1 MSIFLNYFDWQFAGY
16 LPEKIIAWIW
26 IFTTI
31 IFILFF
37 WRNKSVKIYSVTI
50 VTLLILSII
59 PMAIP
64 FFGIVNYLTKQ
75 GDYQEI
81 KLNEN
86 FRIERTQHH
95 PLSMPRVYI
104 YKKYL
109 GILEKNICRTDYREI
124 IENVMN
130 LKNNDSIFSIDLK
143 ETPIQS
149 ARLIS
154 DNYKKIEIEYKIKD
168 KKKIIQHELNL
179 KDGY

>member
-1 MSIFLNYFDWQFAGY
+1 
-16 LPEKIIAWIW
+16 
-26 IFTTI
+26 
-31 IFILFF
+31 
-37 WRNKSVKIYSVTI
+37 
-50 VTLLILSII
+50 
-59 PMAIP
+59 MAIP

-86 FRIERTQHH
+86 FRIERTQHQ

-149 ARLIS
+149 ARLIFEN
-154 DNYKKIEIEYKIKD
+154 DKKIEIEYKIKD

-179 KDGY
+179 EDGY